1 MGCSAHRLRA
11 VARSESGPMTSRTWK
26 TSILALA
33 VATLS
38 ACGPRIPDTLTI
50 AVAQPLSGP
59 SAARGQDLLNGAKLA
74 IDELNKA
81 GFKIAGKP
89 VTLELVSV
97 DDKADP
103 AEAKKVA
110 QDLVDKKVFAVL
122 GHLSSD
128 VSEGTVPIYKQGDVI
143 QLFTSSAA
151 ELTKLGNGNTF
162 RLVANDELQAKAVA
176 GYMTDT
182 LRARKVAIVHEDTAF
197 GNPMRRDVVAAMT
210 KQGATLTA
218 EQAVSNKVTDFSAF
232 VGKLKEATPDV
243 LVAGLRDP
251 QLIPLG
257 QQLREAGL
265 SDLKV
270 IATNSAKT
278 TKMAKAPNDIKTL
291 YLTSSALE
299 PGEFTGGAEFKTKF
313 RAEFKADPVWGA
325 HYAYD
330 AMYVLA
336 HTLRSVGSADK
347 AAVRAKLRTIDAM
360 APVTSTMRF
369 TPAGEQLYGAI
380 TVYERRD
387 GAWVPMV
394 RSDQW

>member
-1 MGCSAHRLRA
+1 MNPFGLK
-11 VARSESGPMTSRTWK
+11 RTVLLMA
-26 TSILALA
+26 TLAG
-33 VATLS
+33 LS
-38 ACGPRIPDTLTI
+38 ACGPRIPQTLTI

-74 IDELNKA
+74 IDEINKA

-89 VTLELVSV
+89 VTLELISA

-110 QDLVDKKVFAVL
+110 QDLVDRQVFAVL

-128 VSEGTVPIYKQGDVI
+128 VTEGTIPIYRQGDVI

-151 ELTKLGNGNTF
+151 ELTKLGEGNTF

-176 GYMTDT
+176 SYLSDA
-182 LRARKVAIVHEDTAF
+182 LHAKKVAIVHEDTAF
-197 GNPMRRDVVAAMT
+197 GNPMRRDIAAVLSKAGVA
-210 KQGATLTA
+210 LVA
-218 EQAVSNKVTDFSAF
+218 EQAVPNKATDFAPF
-232 VGKLKEATPDV
+232 VARLKAAPPDV
-243 LVAGLRDP
+243 LVAVLRDP

-265 SDLKV
+265 SELTV
-270 IATNSAKT
+270 IGTNSAKT
-278 TKMAKAPNDIKTL
+278 TKMAKAPADIKTL

-299 PGEFTGGAEFKTKF
+299 PGEFTGGNDFRSKF
-313 RAEFKADPVWGA
+313 RAAFKSEPVWGA

-330 AMYVLA
+330 AMYVLT
-336 HTLRSVGSADK
+336 HTLRSVGSVDK
-347 AAVRAKLRTIDAM
+347 SEVRAKLHTIDAM
-360 APVTSTMRF
+360 APVTTTMRF
-369 TPAGEQLYGAI
+369 NASGEQLYGSI
-380 TVYERRD
+380 TVYQRRE
-387 GAWVPMV
+387 GAWVPIV

>member
-1 MGCSAHRLRA
+1 
-11 VARSESGPMTSRTWK
+11 MTSRTWL

-33 VATLS
+33 AAAMS

-59 SAARGQDLLNGAKLA
+59 SAPRGQDLLNGAKLA

-81 GFKIAGKP
+81 GFKIAGKA
-89 VTLELVSV
+89 VMLELVSM

-110 QDLVDKKVFAVL
+110 QELVDRKVFAVL

-128 VSEGTVPIYKQGDVI
+128 VSEGTVPIYQQGDVI

-151 ELTKLGNGNTF
+151 ELTKAGGGNTF

-197 GNPMRRDVVAAMT
+197 GNPMRRDIVAAMT
-210 KQGATLTA
+210 KQGAALTA
-218 EQAVSNKVTDFSAF
+218 EQALSNKVTDFSAF
-232 VGKLKEATPDV
+232 VARLKASPPDV
-243 LVAGLRDP
+243 LVAVLRDP

-299 PGEFTGGAEFKTKF
+299 PSEFTGGADFKAKF
-313 RAEFKADPVWGA
+313 REAFKAEPVWGA

-330 AMYVLA
+330 AIYVLS
-336 HTLRSVGSADK
+336 HTLRAVGSVDR
-347 AAVRAKLRTIDAM
+347 AAVRDKLHSIDAI
-360 APVTSTMRF
+360 APVTGTMRF
-369 TPAGEQLYGAI
+369 NAAGEQLYGAI
-380 TVYERRD
+380 TVYERRE
-387 GAWVPMV
+387 GNWSPLV